1 MRNLP
6 TSWWLQQLGLP
17 EYSRALEHHFA
28 LVEDLLHLSEAQLRE
43 LGVRNAAHR
52 AHIMSSI
59 RCLRAQVQRRDH
71 LKPRAMQSVGGPAML
86 SRQTSLGSAGDLI
99 VGRNHHC
106 HPQQLASVR
115 AAQAYPSTL
124 HGTLPRKR
132 PVGRAASCG
141 VEQERSQP
149 WLRQNHSSL
158 MHKSEGY
165 ADGVKVPHA
174 PGTAADWS
182 ADRLK
187 RELESELKLDSEDV
201 RSHAW
206 YHGAIPRQVAES
218 QLERDGDFLLRDS
231 LSGAGGLV
239 LSCRWAERPLHFRV
253 ERRTP
258 TTSTAA
264 AAAQQRSSG
273 DGHHR
278 RSLGDSYAIQPGGD
292 GFGSVP
298 SLVRFYVGNRQPVSP
313 GQPGPGG
320 FGPVCIAR
328 PVNRAVP
335 LAYLAAVHR
344 DAARLAELAAHGGSN
359 DNNNS
364 CGFDSFYRQERP
376 ERHAGC
382 AGNHGA
388 GGCCCGDGGGGG
400 CDVRGHQG
408 SSKRHQLTD
417 TSYRNGMVFDWTQDG
432 RASEAHAQGNTLP
445 GYGTG
450 ADIWRD
456 GLRRTPTWSPKGLRS
471 AQPSAHADL
480 SWTTSPPPANGT
492 SGAVPASGKHAEER
506 LAGDSEPYHSLISP
520 HKAMEA
526 LERDAAALRLESD
539 VNAEFRR
546 PTVETESTFRPLEF
560 ASLLLP
566 PENKPLETGV
576 LRRAKELQGE
586 CDVRTA
592 ARCIMLLDCEVARI
606 TGVTEE
612 LVLKMGVRSGLEL
625 LTLPHGRRLRED
637 VIERFHAL
645 AIGLAVDVLG
655 CTGCL
660 EERAELLHRYVQLA
674 LELRGPLADL
684 YGFSAVMH
692 ALMLPQVSRL
702 ERTWEV
708 LRRAHTQSAVAFEK
722 ELKPFLLALQ
732 QGKVHVDARDTSVPH
747 LLPLVSLLEEPMPP
761 AEPSAAVPA
770 WPPLPAERT
779 GSGGD
784 WEREWARGGA
794 SAGEAWEQPGD
805 AGMEAVVAHL
815 QAGREM
821 ARDAALYSANAER
834 RLRGFS
840 VDPATLETFRTE
852 FHLRL
857 YWGSRGCRAE
867 RHERLHKFH
876 HILSALSA
884 RLESPQRHS
893 EL

>member
-1 MRNLP
+1 
-6 TSWWLQQLGLP
+6 
-17 EYSRALEHHFA
+17 
-28 LVEDLLHLSEAQLRE
+28 
-43 LGVRNAAHR
+43 
-52 AHIMSSI
+52 MSSI

-115 AAQAYPSTL
+115 AAQAYPTTL

-174 PGTAADWS
+174 PGTAAEWS

-258 TTSTAA
+258 TTATAT

-298 SLVRFYVGNRQPVSP
+298 SLVRFYVGNRQPVAP

-344 DAARLAELAAHGGSN
+344 DAARLAELAAHGGAGGGSS

-364 CGFDSFYRQERP
+364 CGFDSFYRQER
-376 ERHAGC
+376 HAGC
-382 AGNHGA
+382 AGNHGTGGT

-408 SSKRHQLTD
+408 SSKRHHLTD
-417 TSYRNGMVFDWTQDG
+417 ASYRNGMVFDWTQDG
-432 RASEAHAQGNTLP
+432 RASEPHAQGQTLP

-480 SWTTSPPPANGT
+480 SWTSPPPPANGP

-526 LERDAAALRLESD
+526 LQRDAAALRLESD
-539 VNAEFRR
+539 VNAAAAAAAAAKRSLLLPPPPGPAREASAVGGGDAGDGAGDAAAAAEFRR
-546 PTVETESTFRPLEF
+546 PTVETESRFRPLEF

-732 QGKVHVDARDTSVPH
+732 QGKVRVDARDTSVPH

-761 AEPSAAVPA
+761 AEPSAAGPA
-770 WPPLPAERT
+770 CPPQPVERT

-794 SAGEAWEQPGD
+794 TAGEAWEQPGD